1 MKYEWRKTHSEQWN
15 SNNLLNIRAYLQP
28 GRKWNIGVK
37 WYLNVRKR
45 RNKVLKLK
53 WKKKLFRNNKIIM
66 TFQTVV
72 IIESRSYTSC
82 YVFYTLSLLI
92 LVSRSATK
100 VSSTT
105 INIKY
110 NLFVITTWIHLLL
123 KFNINNLFGDDHVV
137 HSNLLINLYFFFS
150 LMGKNN

>member
-1 MKYEWRKTHSEQWN
+1 LKYEWRKTHSEQYN
-15 SNNLLNIRAYLQP
+15 RNNLPNIRAYLQP

-92 LVSRSATK
+92 LVSRSVTK
-100 VSSTT
+100 VSSTK